1 MPLILFPELTSQLWR
16 TGRTLAPWSRLVGI
30 EQTLLRRVESA
41 YLTAWFGPRVPER
54 QLSLHIAIRNIAA
67 LRDRYQLANRSRP
80 EPISGISLLGP
91 LAGIAGALV
100 GAAISPTGMILIVTQ
115 FTRIGAAI
123 APLWNIV
130 TVLGAIVIALPS
142 TGLPLGVIA
151 GLGLPLGLFAALGYG
166 IAGDAAVRSV
176 VTLLGNLG
184 LMIDAM
190 GRFWDQLTGPR
201 EAVKNPLLRR
211 ILETLDRFAGLFIQM
226 IGMAA
231 FLFDRLL
238 PLVPGLIAQFRALSA
253 LADTVLAAI
262 KDVLSGIVD
271 ALFAPFDQKPGIAII
286 LDGIV
291 DRLLALPDTVIARLH
306 AAIEAASAKILPVVG
321 DVKKRFGE
329 YFAGVLLRVTA
340 AFSAM
345 ALPLLNGRITILMA
359 AMTAWKTAY
368 AAIPTAPAEAETPLE
383 SKVTG
388 IGPWLGAHALGLG
401 DVRSAAADLLGSVD
415 RLSFPGMPDLT
426 LPAIPKLPAFPD
438 LDAVDKAHP
447 RADLPDFGAMAGD
460 LFGQASD
467 VYAGVKL
474 PSEFTRR
481 PRSAF
486 AGARKTLESSAA
498 MPVLSLDDKALRDAV
513 YVAVG
518 RVLPPA
524 LRGYAP
530 QVRSLFET
538 IDETLYGATAK
549 PPGQDDAPTG
559 QLLPVQDLGDTGML
573 FPKIATL
580 RFTGIDAETPDL
592 RAFRDIVVAAFE
604 KQPYLARAA

>member
-166 IAGDAAVRSV
+166 IAGDAAARSV

-238 PLVPGLIAQFRALSA
+238 PLVPGLITQFRALSA

-271 ALFAPFDQKPGIAII
+271 ALFAPFDQKPGRISS
-286 LDGIV
+286 G
-291 DRLLALPDTVIARLH
+291 
-306 AAIEAASAKILPVVG
+306 
-321 DVKKRFGE
+321 FG
-329 YFAGVLLRVTA
+329 
-340 AFSAM
+340 
-345 ALPLLNGRITILMA
+345 
-359 AMTAWKTAY
+359 
-368 AAIPTAPAEAETPLE
+368 
-383 SKVTG
+383 
-388 IGPWLGAHALGLG
+388 
-401 DVRSAAADLLGSVD
+401 
-415 RLSFPGMPDLT
+415 
-426 LPAIPKLPAFPD
+426 
-438 LDAVDKAHP
+438 
-447 RADLPDFGAMAGD
+447 
-460 LFGQASD
+460 
-467 VYAGVKL
+467 
-474 PSEFTRR
+474 
-481 PRSAF
+481 
-486 AGARKTLESSAA
+486 
-498 MPVLSLDDKALRDAV
+498 
-513 YVAVG
+513 
-518 RVLPPA
+518 
-524 LRGYAP
+524 
-530 QVRSLFET
+530 
-538 IDETLYGATAK
+538 
-549 PPGQDDAPTG
+549 
-559 QLLPVQDLGDTGML
+559 
-573 FPKIATL
+573 
-580 RFTGIDAETPDL
+580 
-592 RAFRDIVVAAFE
+592 
-604 KQPYLARAA
+604 ARAAPKAGASTFHKGVDCGCVREHPHLFDRWIRPSTGRWEKRVRRAEGRVPRFCSEFPAPYRPDDPAADRIEYREGRAVSVRYSCPHPGCCQPYGRHCRAEYVRYPVDESGSVRRSRTVPHRRYCRAASRRGADHRAEGRRDPDPR